1 MKRGELHWA
10 LVPPGHV
17 RDPEISKPK
26 PRPHLIVSTRRAH
39 KTGLVLACPVS
50 TKPPRP
56 RQQDFCVELE
66 EEFIRQA
73 PGDLGGLQLPSWV
86 LVYQL
91 RAMSQARFQS
101 PSRLGTLD
109 AWMMGLVEPYLVE
122 ILGLQLS

>member
-17 RDPEISKPK
+17 QDPEISKPK

-73 PGDLGGLQLPSWV
+73 PGDLGELQFPSWV

-91 RAMSQARFQS
+91 RAMSQARFQR